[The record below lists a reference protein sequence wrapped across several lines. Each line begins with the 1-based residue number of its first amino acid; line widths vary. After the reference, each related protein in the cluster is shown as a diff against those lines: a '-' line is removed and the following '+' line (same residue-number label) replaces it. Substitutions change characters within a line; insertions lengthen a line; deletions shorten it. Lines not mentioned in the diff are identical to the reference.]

1 MQMHKPLAGVRNRLQ
16 EYVVKR
22 TMLPMNF
29 DMGKFVIG

>member
-1 MQMHKPLAGVRNRLQ
+1 MHKPLASVTARLQ

-22 TMLPMNF
+22 TMLPMNC